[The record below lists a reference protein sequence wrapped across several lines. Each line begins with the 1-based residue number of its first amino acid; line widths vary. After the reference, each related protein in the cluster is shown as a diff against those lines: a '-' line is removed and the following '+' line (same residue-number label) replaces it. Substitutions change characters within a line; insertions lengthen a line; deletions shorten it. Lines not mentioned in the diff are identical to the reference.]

1 MDAIILDLGK
11 GIEGECLLEGYKGK
25 IEVMSYSH
33 NVAMQ
38 VTNDVSNTER
48 TSGKPHIGEMS
59 LSKFLDQSTPTLNEY
74 CCAGTNIPEAIVTVG
89 RNAAASGGQIMPYI
103 TYTLT
108 NAIISNLSV
117 SGGSGGKPVETLS
130 LNFTK
135 IKWELTVQDSEGG
148 KHGTAATAWDMA
160 ANKGEPTKKT

>member
-1 MDAIILDLGK
+1 MDALILDLGEAV
-11 GIEGECLLEGYKGK
+11 EGECMLEGYTGK

-59 LSKFLDQSTPTLNEY
+59 LTKFLDQSTPTLNEY
-74 CCAGTNIPEAIVTVG
+74 CCAGKNIPQATLVVG
-89 RNAAASGGQIMPYI
+89 RNAAEESGKIMPYI

-135 IKWELTVQDSEGG
+135 IKWELTAQNAEGA
-148 KHGTAATAWDMA
+148 KKGTAASAWDLA
-160 ANKGEPTKKT
+160 ANKGEPTKKG